1 MLEAPAFPAGESPGQ
16 ASPQQAMD
24 GFLADFARQNPDL
37 AWFAQLVAMQRQAAA
52 SAQTQPAELEAVR
65 AELET
70 TAEQL
75 RRSEA
80 RADKFQRL
88 ANRLG
93 EELDAAQDRLA
104 DLAAVLGACGLCWGE
119 DRFCRS
125 CRGRGKPG
133 MFAPE
138 PATRSRFF
146 AKTVESATSADAAVT
161 PSDVTPSEQVERR

>member
-1 MLEAPAFPAGESPGQ
+1 MLDASVHAAEQTGSGP
-16 ASPQQAMD
+16 SPQQAMD

-37 AWFAQLVAMQRQAAA
+37 AWVAQLLAMQRQAAT
-52 SAQTQPAELEAVR
+52 SALSNPPELEAAR
-65 AELET
+65 AEIEAL
-70 TAEQL
+70 AEQL
-75 RRSEA
+75 RLSEA
-80 RADKFQRL
+80 RADKMQRL

-119 DRFCRS
+119 DRHCRS

-146 AKTVESATSADAAVT
+146 AAAVETEKT
-161 PSDVTPSEQVERR
+161 PSDNASSEQSERS

>member
-1 MLEAPAFPAGESPGQ
+1 MLEAPVLPTDQTAG
-16 ASPQQAMD
+16 AAAPQQAMD
-24 GFLADFARQNPDL
+24 GFLADFARQNPEL

-52 SAQTQPAELEAVR
+52 SASSQAPELEAAR
-65 AELET
+65 AEIDALS
-70 TAEQL
+70 EQL
-75 RRSEA
+75 RQSEV

-93 EELDAAQDRLA
+93 DELDAAQDRLA

-119 DRFCRS
+119 DRECRS

-146 AKTVESATSADAAVT
+146 AEAAEPAVKSTAATPPID
-161 PSDVTPSEQVERR
+161 DIERR